1 MKKFLV
7 FCFCGLLLLSSS
19 VLASPVPPLHTA
31 AVSDTIQTSF
41 ENYIRTELT
50 PVYSTYEGS
59 RYSLLF
65 LKGDSLLG
73 TKNGWIKTKT
83 LLHKTY
89 KLTVTSAPSSN
100 SPQGTFEIN
109 SSTYIYPRAS
119 SAEAAAK
126 QTKPSSTKGDTYR
139 YTFLYENNQ
148 WKLQTAKSFDS
159 VQRRWFTS
167 DNDFTKTL
175 RCPDEK
181 H

>member
-19 VLASPVPPLHTA
+19 VLAAPVPPPHTA

-41 ENYIRTELT
+41 ENYIQTELA
-50 PVYSTYEGS
+50 PIYATYEGS

-73 TKNGWIKTKT
+73 TKDGWVKTKT

-89 KLTVTSAPSSN
+89 KLNVTILPSSN
-100 SPQGTFEIN
+100 SPQGIFEIN
-109 SSTYIYPRAS
+109 SSTYIYPRSS

-126 QTKPSSTKGDTYR
+126 QTKPLTTKGDTYR

-148 WKLQTAKSFDS
+148 WKLITAKSFDS

-167 DNDFTKTL
+167 DKDFAKTL